1 MFRNKSKKQWGKIAS
16 AFVLATVITGSMF
29 NNAPTAEELTNPFT
43 DVSTNNSH
51 YNAIVTLYND
61 DIVTGITAT
70 EFKPNQEATRGDAAL
85 YLANAL
91 QLDTQNVQ
99 NPGFKD
105 VPSSSKY
112 YGAIAALFENNI
124 ISGYGDTFKPNN
136 TLTRSQM
143 AKMLTLGFDLDIAT
157 TTNSKFVDV
166 NKLTDTNTK
175 RYIQTLV
182 DYQITVGTTE
192 TTFSPNGKLKR
203 GQLASFLFNAIE
215 ATEPAL
221 EIISVE

>member
-1 MFRNKSKKQWGKIAS
+1 MLQNKLKKQWSKVAS
-16 AFVLATVITGSMF
+16 AFVIATVMTGTILSQAF
-29 NNAPTAEELTNPFT
+29 AEELNNPFT
-43 DVSTNNSH
+43 DVKKDNSH

-61 DIVTGITAT
+61 QIVTGVTAT
-70 EFKPNQEATRGDAAL
+70 EFKPNQEATRGEAAL
-85 YLANAL
+85 FLANAL

-112 YGAIAALFENNI
+112 YGAIAALYEKDI
-124 ISGYGDTFKPNN
+124 INGYGDTFKPGN

-143 AKMLTLGFDLDIAT
+143 AKMLTLGFGLKLAT
-157 TTNSKFVDV
+157 TLDSNFVDV
-166 NKLTDTNTK
+166 KKLTDTNTK

-182 DYQITVGTTE
+182 DYKITVGTTE

-203 GQLASFLFNAIE
+203 AQLASFLFNAIE
-215 ATEPAL
+215 ATDPGL